1 MKLAEHYLHLLLK
14 LETSKEYPSLLIT
27 IQEIADI
34 LFFTKRHAKNIV
46 KSLNEQKWVSWDI
59 VSGRGKRSRLT
70 FLLSRDEVI
79 GEVAKELVRQGKY
92 HQAMEQLESVSTVIK
107 ERFHYWLLGQ
117 LGFRVEMK
125 DEKEIDVLRYPFYK
139 AIISLDPARAQSRH
153 EGHLVEHLFD
163 TLLKYNGETGG
174 VDPHLAHHW
183 EECDSGR
190 NWTFYLRKGV
200 KFHHGREMTAH
211 DVLQTIQRLKS
222 LEAPHLSTWM
232 FKDIKEI
239 KVVRSTTIQFILT
252 KSNFLFPH
260 YLCHSQTSIIPIEKW
275 QEGESQ
281 FSVQP
286 VGTGPF
292 KVVIHNDTLIVLEV
306 YENYFKER
314 AYLDRIEILSL
325 PELSPK
331 NKELINHWS
340 SLEHEKEEQE
350 WYRMKQLEQGASYV
364 SFNLVKEGLQQKVG
378 FRKAISL
385 ALDLDLM
392 IAELGQDY
400 IPAYSFLS
408 EQSTTIGKKDYNP
421 VLSKQL
427 LKEAGYN
434 GETINIY
441 ASELRKGADHRPEAH
456 WIQQQCEKIGVST
469 LIEVV
474 PFNKLT
480 QAETLKKADIIVS
493 GVLLNQHLVL
503 SLMRMFQVPT
513 AFINNMVGSQ
523 MAREIEGK
531 LELVKQEKERQQQL
545 IILKELEEILR
556 QHYTIIF
563 LHHRYHGVNVNHNS
577 SLEGVSLS
585 ELGRINYK
593 DVWFK
598 H

>member
-1 MKLAEHYLHLLLK
+1 MKLAEHYLHLHSK
-14 LETSKEYPSLLIT
+14 LETSKEYPSFLIT

-34 LFFTKRHAKNIV
+34 LCYTKRHAKNIV
-46 KSLNEQKWVSWDI
+46 KSLDEHKWVSWDI

-70 FLLSRDEVI
+70 FLLSRDEVTK
-79 GEVAKELVRQGKY
+79 EVAKELVRQGKY
-92 HQAMEQLESVSTVIK
+92 HQALEQLSSVSPIIK
-107 ERFHYWLLGQ
+107 ERFHYWLQGQ
-117 LGFRVEMK
+117 LGFRVELK

-174 VDPHLAHHW
+174 VDPHLAHYW
-183 EECDSGR
+183 EECDGGR
-190 NWTFYLRKGV
+190 IWTFYLRKGV

-211 DVLQTIQRLKS
+211 DVLETIQRLKS
-222 LEAPHLSTWM
+222 LEAPHLNAWM
-232 FKDIKEI
+232 FNDIKEI
-239 KVVRSTTIQFILT
+239 KVVRSTTVQFILT
-252 KSNFLFPH
+252 KPNFLFPH

-275 QEGESQ
+275 QEDEDQ

-292 KVVIHNDTLIVLEV
+292 KVVTHNDTMIVLEV

-340 SLEHEKEEQE
+340 SSESEKEKQE
-350 WYRMKQLEQGASYV
+350 WHKVKQLEQGASYV
-364 SFNLVKEGLQQKVG
+364 SFNLMKEGVQQKVG

-385 ALDLDLM
+385 AFDLDLM
-392 IAELGQDY
+392 IVELGQDY

-408 EQSTTIGKKDYNP
+408 EQSATKGKKDFNS

-427 LKEAGYN
+427 LKEVGYN

-441 ASELRKGADHRPEAH
+441 ASELRKGADHSPEAR

-474 PFNKLT
+474 PFSKLT
-480 QAETLKKADIIVS
+480 QPETLKKADIIVS
-493 GVLLNQHLVL
+493 GVLLNQNLVL
-503 SLMRMFQVPT
+503 SLMRMFQT
-513 AFINNMVGSQ
+513 SIAFIYNMVGSQ
-523 MAREIEGK
+523 LAMEIERK
-531 LELVKQEKERQQQL
+531 LELVKQEKDRQEQL
-545 IILKELEEILR
+545 KILMELEEILR
-556 QHYTIIF
+556 QNYTIIF
-563 LHHRYHGVNVNHNS
+563 LHHRYHSVNVNHNS